1 MDILPQIDNQR
12 FAIVKHCHDCE
23 YTSYDFVAAKAVV
36 ADYYGVVDGKAHTY
50 TATMEID
57 SVDRVHDNDR
67 MEGTV
72 SRDLS
77 GWEENKAPAWNPYPA
92 DETTGETTAPR
103 CESTLFLYSRG
114 NQASLENFTVAR
126 VRVLEGAAEY
136 ILMEDGEIRDLT
148 HYGAFFGETAAEGSD
163 RVLPITLRGKHAR
176 TVDLEITLRSEK
188 GDFTLTVPVTLTQ
201 ADTQVTAAFTT
212 LSGQSLGEPQTLTY
226 GEIPVL
232 PLLSAETLEAMQA
245 DLPADNI
252 YLDLTTPQGWSPS
265 AAEPVYADT
274 VYLPGYQLAGFT
286 VEFYDT
292 GDPVKSE
299 FIVPGQSALC
309 PKAPEKDG
317 YRFVAWTDGVQ
328 LYAPGASITPTR
340 DMRLS
345 ALWRKSVAIQV
356 WVNAYSSYVIYE
368 QDRFTDYNGQA
379 AVIRFESRA
388 YIAET
393 SFQLYVDDRRIYDIQ
408 VAMDNSVW
416 PRIYEITIPADAFPA
431 DTTFEN

>member
-1 MDILPQIDNQR
+1 
-12 FAIVKHCHDCE
+12 
-23 YTSYDFVAAKAVV
+23 
-36 ADYYGVVDGKAHTY
+36 
-50 TATMEID
+50 
-57 SVDRVHDNDR
+57 
-67 MEGTV
+67 
-72 SRDLS
+72 
-77 GWEENKAPAWNPYPA
+77 
-92 DETTGETTAPR
+92 
-103 CESTLFLYSRG
+103 
-114 NQASLENFTVAR
+114 
-126 VRVLEGAAEY
+126 
-136 ILMEDGEIRDLT
+136 
-148 HYGAFFGETAAEGSD
+148 
-163 RVLPITLRGKHAR
+163 
-176 TVDLEITLRSEK
+176 
-188 GDFTLTVPVTLTQ
+188 
-201 ADTQVTAAFTT
+201 
-212 LSGQSLGEPQTLTY
+212 
-226 GEIPVL
+226 
-232 PLLSAETLEAMQA
+232 MQA

-286 VEFYDT
+286 VEFCDT

-356 WVNAYSSYVIYE
+356 WVNAYSSYVIYK